1 MDTREITIKVNAEAA
16 YGYAAVAAAAE
27 EREKIDLLLS
37 LRLSQVT
44 GPSASLEQI
53 TRETSQAARAR
64 GLTESELDGLFV
76 RSDPRCVF
84 DTIVLVSA
92 LLFDAGKPAQAFFS
106 VLRDGEVIAFRR
118 MSSPRSAKR
127 SGERSSDGT

>member
-16 YGYAAVAAAAE
+16 DGYAAASAE

-53 TRETSQAARAR
+53 TRETSQAARTR
-64 GLTESELDGLFV
+64 DLTESELDE
-76 RSDPRCVF
+76 
-84 DTIVLVSA
+84 
-92 LLFDAGKPAQAFFS
+92 LL
-106 VLRDGEVIAFRR
+106 RE
-118 MSSPRSAKR
+118 
-127 SGERSSDGT
+127 E

>member
-16 YGYAAVAAAAE
+16 YGYAAAAA

-37 LRLSQVT
+37 LRLSQVM

-64 GLTESELDGLFV
+64 GLTESELDE
-76 RSDPRCVF
+76 
-84 DTIVLVSA
+84 
-92 LLFDAGKPAQAFFS
+92 LL
-106 VLRDGEVIAFRR
+106 RE
-118 MSSPRSAKR
+118 
-127 SGERSSDGT
+127 E

>member
-16 YGYAAVAAAAE
+16 YGYPAAE

-64 GLTESELDGLFV
+64 GLTESELDE
-76 RSDPRCVF
+76 
-84 DTIVLVSA
+84 
-92 LLFDAGKPAQAFFS
+92 LL
-106 VLRDGEVIAFRR
+106 RE
-118 MSSPRSAKR
+118 
-127 SGERSSDGT
+127 E

>member
-16 YGYAAVAAAAE
+16 YGYAAAAAE

-64 GLTESELDGLFV
+64 GLTESELDE
-76 RSDPRCVF
+76 
-84 DTIVLVSA
+84 
-92 LLFDAGKPAQAFFS
+92 LL
-106 VLRDGEVIAFRR
+106 RE
-118 MSSPRSAKR
+118 
-127 SGERSSDGT
+127 E